1 MKHIYQV
8 MESGDYDDYMVDLVI
23 EENDEMEIKEKN
35 LSENRFTWILITC
48 QKR

>member
-8 MESGDYDDYMVDLVI
+8 MESGDYDDYMVDLVL

-35 LSENRFTWILITC
+35 LQPKGELLRELNF
-48 QKR
+48 